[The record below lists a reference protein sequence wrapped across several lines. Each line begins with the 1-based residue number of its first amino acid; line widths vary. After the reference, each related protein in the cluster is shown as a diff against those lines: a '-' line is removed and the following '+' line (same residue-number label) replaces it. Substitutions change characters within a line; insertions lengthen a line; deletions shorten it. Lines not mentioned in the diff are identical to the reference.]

1 MNNKKLGFLVILCLL
16 SGLTLRA
23 QNVSSLRINEVL
35 TLNEDNYEDDYGKK
49 NAWIEIF
56 NTSFGTVDIGGCF
69 LTNDKNN
76 PTKYPIPKGDV
87 LTSIPPRQHVLFW
100 ADGIPSRGTFH
111 LSFKL
116 DAEKENYIALY
127 DANGKTLID
136 EVIVPILPADHS
148 YALEKDGKGRW
159 ILKGA
164 KTNSFVT
171 PSTNNITLDKNEKV
185 EKFKEQDKHGFGMS
199 ATAML
204 VVFFSLLLLY
214 LAFKTTGRIAMN
226 ISKKNAI
233 KMSKNKETESKE
245 LTTTT
250 GEEIAAVVMALH
262 EHLGGPHDYEDM
274 VLTMNEVKRRYS
286 PWSSKIYNMRQL

>member
-1 MNNKKLGFLVILCLL
+1 
-16 SGLTLRA
+16 
-23 QNVSSLRINEVL
+23 
-35 TLNEDNYEDDYGKK
+35 
-49 NAWIEIF
+49 
-56 NTSFGTVDIGGCF
+56 
-69 LTNDKNN
+69 
-76 PTKYPIPKGDV
+76 
-87 LTSIPPRQHVLFW
+87 
-100 ADGIPSRGTFH
+100 
-111 LSFKL
+111 
-116 DAEKENYIALY
+116 
-127 DANGKTLID
+127 
-136 EVIVPILPADHS
+136 
-148 YALEKDGKGRW
+148 
-159 ILKGA
+159 
-164 KTNSFVT
+164 
-171 PSTNNITLDKNEKV
+171 
-185 EKFKEQDKHGFGMS
+185 MS